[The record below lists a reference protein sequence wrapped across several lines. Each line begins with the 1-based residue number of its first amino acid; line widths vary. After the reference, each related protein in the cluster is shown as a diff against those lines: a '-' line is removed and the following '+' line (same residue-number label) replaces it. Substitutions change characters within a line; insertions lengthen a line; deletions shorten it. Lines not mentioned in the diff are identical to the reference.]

1 MSDPYVGEIRLFAF
15 QRAPTGWLAC
25 NGQTLPIAG
34 YDALYAIIGTTY
46 GGDGQTNFNL
56 PNLQGRVA
64 LGQGQGQGLP
74 SYVLGQAAGEESH
87 TLVDAEMPAHSHA
100 LNSSTATADTSEP
113 GQTLHL
119 ATSSA
124 ESLYAAPSNIP
135 SYDLMAPCVAIAGG
149 SVPHD
154 NMMPTLV
161 CNYCI
166 CVNGIFPSAG

>member
-1 MSDPYVGEIRLFAF
+1 
-15 QRAPTGWLAC
+15 
-25 NGQTLPIAG
+25 
-34 YDALYAIIGTTY
+34 
-46 GGDGQTNFNL
+46 
-56 PNLQGRVA
+56 
-64 LGQGQGQGLP
+64 
-74 SYVLGQAAGEESH
+74 
-87 TLVDAEMPAHSHA
+87 MPAHSHA